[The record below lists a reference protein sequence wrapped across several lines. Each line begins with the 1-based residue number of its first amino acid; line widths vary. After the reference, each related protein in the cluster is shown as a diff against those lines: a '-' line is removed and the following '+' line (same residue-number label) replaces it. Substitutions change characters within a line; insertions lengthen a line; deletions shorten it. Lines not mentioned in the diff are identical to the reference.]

1 MHDRLAQFNWGRRN
15 TMNVRLSVTIGLI
28 ALVFGSLLVVTQGH
42 AAYSQVNLPSSLVM
56 MEVFNGTGTFF
67 ATHLSNIPSGY
78 DVANG
83 TYPGWCVDR
92 TAQMALSPAIHE
104 IVLYSSTSPPG
115 KLASQ
120 RWDMVNYILNHK
132 QGEVE
137 DVQQAIWYFIN
148 MVGNYSPSR
157 SKAMAI
163 LNDALENGNGFI
175 PQSGE
180 IMAVICVPVVLLPEP
195 MFVQI
200 SIIELLDPVIPE
212 FPSILIAPLFAI
224 GTLFM
229 VLAWKTLHKTPK
241 NL

>member
-1 MHDRLAQFNWGRRN
+1 
-15 TMNVRLSVTIGLI
+15 MNLKLSVTIWLM
-28 ALVFGSLLVVTQGH
+28 ALVFGSLFVVTQCR
-42 AAYSQVNLPSSLVM
+42 AAYSQLNLPSNLVT
-56 MEVFNGTGTFF
+56 MEVFNGTETFF

-83 TYPGWCVDR
+83 TYPSWCVDR

-104 IVLYSSTSPPG
+104 IVLYSSTNPPG

-120 RWDMVNYILNHK
+120 KWDMVNYILNHK
-132 QGEVE
+132 QGEMT
-137 DVQQAIWYFIN
+137 DVQEAIWYFIN
-148 MVGNYSPSR
+148 MVGNYSPS
-157 SKAMAI
+157 SATAMAI
-163 LNDALENGNGFI
+163 VNDTLKNGNGFV

-180 IMAVICVPVVLLPEP
+180 IMAVICVPVILLPEP

-229 VLAWKTLHKTPK
+229 VLAWRTLHKTQK